1 MRGNGLVKLYKDG
14 RVWIPV
20 DIRKRF
26 RGYRFG
32 IRVENGKIVF
42 DPFEGENR
50 VFISDGTVYIPSHIR
65 KQFRD
70 CYFSICVENG
80 RIVLE
85 PVRDQYD
92 KGTV

>member
-1 MRGNGLVKLYKDG
+1 MKGDRIVKLYKDG

-20 DIRKRF
+20 DIRRRF
-26 RGYRFG
+26 RGYKFG

-42 DPFEGENR
+42 DPFEGEER

-65 KQFRD
+65 KQFKD

-85 PVRDQYD
+85 PVRGVY
-92 KGTV
+92 KK